1 MVDAPAIGDSLKPA
15 AGRRLQPME
24 FFATHTHPILLLI
37 GLAVFPRITTAIMFV
52 WGGLVSGGILWW
64 LGWIF
69 TPHLLV
75 AFLSLPYWH
84 SDPLLVIVAWI
95 FALGGTGG
103 EAATARHRLRR

>member
-1 MVDAPAIGDSLKPA
+1 MLTRPEFEIFSTVPTRAMD
-15 AGRRLQPME
+15 
-24 FFATHTHPILLLI
+24 FFAIHPHPLVLLV
-37 GLAVFPRITTAIMFV
+37 GLAVFPRITTAAMML
-52 WGGLVSGGILWW
+52 WGGLVSGGLLWW

-84 SDPLLVIVAWI
+84 SNPALVIVAWI

-103 EAATARHRLRR
+103 EAETARRRFRR